1 MRVVTRN
8 PEICEAAR
16 KLGFYPVEAPSPDEG
31 VAASIRAGVR
41 ASRPNA
47 FLCYFVCDQP
57 FFTGKEF
64 IEFLNA
70 FKASGKAYGR
80 VCCGKRMGSPC
91 VFPPGAHRDLLL
103 LSGDEGGRLILR
115 QKVDEIFLYPV
126 PERALQD
133 FDVPWD

>member
-16 KLGFYPVEAPSPDEG
+16 KLGFYPVEAPPPNEG

-47 FLCYFVCDQP
+47 FLCFFVCDQP
-57 FFTGKEF
+57 FFTGE
-64 IEFLNA
+64 EFLRFLDA
-70 FKASGKAYGR
+70 FKASGKAFGR
-80 VCCGKRMGSPC
+80 VCCKNRMGSPC

-115 QKVDEIFLYPV
+115 QKVEETFLYPV